1 MVTRTQTHDGTTSRS
16 GGRMAGFAAAEA
28 RAVWTTARG
37 LGPRTPPQAGGSHL
51 PSSEE
56 RGAPSFRSALTQ
68 CFQVETGLGHTLGRT
83 PGRGLAGRCLI
94 QALPLRSCVAL
105 GKASRR
111 LSLLICKQEENPY
124 QPHASPWDQV
134 RSITL
139 SRRGP
144 GGVSQAS
151 FLPQAWHPGE
161 QRGGSRRSEP
171 PHRPAL
177 SSQNMFAELK
187 GIKNNLGS
195 TLPFF
200 LPVKPQQFARCSR
213 TPLFTATLHAGA
225 EPPESHR
232 DGVLRGQ
239 PPRTGTGVA
248 DASAEAPG
256 ALCPPGSVKRP
267 ELIWVQAT
275 DGPPQDRFS
284 GPWKSPRKQR
294 HSTHNTHNLHDVP
307 LQTTPP
313 YRWGHCSPETQN
325 SQVKALLLFFS
336 F

>member
-1 MVTRTQTHDGTTSRS
+1 MEEGRRGALAQGRGEAAVGHTHPDTRRHNQPEWRQDGGFRS
-16 GGRMAGFAAAEA
+16 GGSQSCLDHSKRV
-28 RAVWTTARG
+28 RAQDSTASGGVSLALLRG
-37 LGPRTPPQAGGSHL
+37 KRSSNQDCAHPVL
-51 PSSEE
+51 P
-56 RGAPSFRSALTQ
+56 
-68 CFQVETGLGHTLGRT
+68 GRKQE
-83 PGRGLAGRCLI
+83 GRGLAGRCLI

-200 LPVKPQQFARCSR
+200 LPVKPQQFARCS
-213 TPLFTATLHAGA
+213 
-225 EPPESHR
+225 
-232 DGVLRGQ
+232 
-239 PPRTGTGVA
+239 
-248 DASAEAPG
+248 
-256 ALCPPGSVKRP
+256 
-267 ELIWVQAT
+267 
-275 DGPPQDRFS
+275 
-284 GPWKSPRKQR
+284 
-294 HSTHNTHNLHDVP
+294 
-307 LQTTPP
+307 
-313 YRWGHCSPETQN
+313 
-325 SQVKALLLFFS
+325 
-336 F
+336 